1 MSNGS
6 ERVPE
11 YQPTKWVVRKIRW
24 HRISCPWM
32 TFRSH
37 PYHQLERH
45 RTFENAIHH
54 INTHTYHTE
63 PTA

>member
-6 ERVPE
+6 ERLPE
-11 YQPTKWVVRKIRW
+11 YQPTKWFVRKIMFRSS
-24 HRISCPWM
+24 RPWM
-32 TFRSH
+32 TFRSQ
-37 PYHQLERH
+37 PYHPVERH
-45 RTFENAIHH
+45 RTFEDAIHH